1 MLKKS
6 LFLFLILFS
15 LLLLTSCAQLP
26 PDTKQNNLNSARATE
41 KEKFNTYIELEI
53 SRHKE
58 SREFENSLNDIFQE
72 NDPSKRLNK
81 IEQWLQASKQ
91 SLSPQKQPHIWILLN
106 LLSADAHSRLR
117 ENVRSND
124 QGAIIKHYE
133 KALQVISHVG
143 YPLQTAAI
151 QNNLAEAYIA
161 LPEDRR
167 VNYIEKAINLA
178 NQALKVRTRREFPED
193 WAKTQI
199 ILAKAFHE
207 RSLGDKVANLKKSAE
222 FFEQVLEVQT
232 RKRLPD
238 DFLLTV
244 YELSQVLLELE
255 QYPKALAY
263 IEKAL
268 EANEYQL
275 QQSPSYV
282 KEQLLTNQA
291 ESLFSSAIWAASQMQ
306 DYEKALQLMEWGKG
320 RILRKKH
327 NSDRHEKNQFL
338 TNQMESLF
346 PNTIL
351 AASQMQDYKR
361 LLLPMELGTEDILPR
376 RNYDSDRLASFL
388 NNNFTFNPPPDIFSI
403 YQWLSKL
410 PGDSTIIA
418 PIFSNQGTIIFI
430 LPAGLKNISEENIIT
445 IRDFTRSDLHTLI
458 RGENRDEWGGYIA
471 YYADLKNKINQFAAA
486 DEQELSQRKLET
498 HMAYVLS
505 TFSQRWLNRTI
516 ERQQQ
521 LDIRRNSRLIWI
533 LDSDS
538 GLLPIHSITYQDQPL
553 LALYTVHFAPSIY
566 SAFIAHKNLA
576 KKKNDHLLAIIDP
589 DGNLRGARREN
600 KLINRYFESK
610 KELFQG
616 DATLA
621 NYNQEMRKF
630 SPAYIH
636 FASHG
641 NYDWRNPLESGLKL
655 SDQILTINDLIKK
668 PTSYLDGNRLVVLSA
683 CETSLVDISMPS
695 ESVGI
700 PLAFLQAGA
709 PGVISTLWP
718 VNDTATATLMAKFY
732 QFHINDS
739 LEPAKALRKAQL
751 WLRSASYKEI
761 NKVLGAKIPNEQ
773 DVPFKDRYYWAGFV
787 YSGM

>member
-1 MLKKS
+1 MSKKS
-6 LFLFLILFS
+6 LSLFLILSS
-15 LLLLTSCAQLP
+15 LLLLASCAQLP
-26 PDTKQNNLNSARATE
+26 SDTKQNHLNSARAAE
-41 KEKFNTYIELEI
+41 REKFDKNIKLEV
-53 SRHKE
+53 SRYKE
-58 SREFENSLNDIFQE
+58 SRYLGSSLNDIFQE
-72 NDPSKRLNK
+72 NNPSRK
-81 IEQWLQASKQ
+81 IEKINQWLPVSNQP
-91 SLSPQKQPHIWILLN
+91 LSPQNQPHIWVLLN
-106 LLSADAHSRLR
+106 LLSADAHRRLR
-117 ENVRSND
+117 ENVSSID
-124 QGAIIKHYE
+124 QRAIINHYE
-133 KALQVISHVG
+133 KALQVISHIG

-167 VNYIEKAINLA
+167 VNYVEKAIDLA
-178 NQALKVRTRREFPED
+178 NQALKVRSQREFPDD

-207 RSLGDKVANLKKSAE
+207 RSLGDKVANLERSAG
-222 FFEQVLEVQT
+222 FFEQALEILI
-232 RKRLPD
+232 REKSHD
-238 DFLLTV
+238 DFLVTV

-255 QYPKALAY
+255 QYPKALTY

-268 EANEYQL
+268 EANEYRL
-275 QQSPSYV
+275 QQSFSYE
-282 KEQLLTNQA
+282 KDQLLTNQA
-291 ESLFSSAIWAASQMQ
+291 ESLFSSAVWAASQMQ

-320 RILRKKH
+320 RML
-327 NSDRHEKNQFL
+327 
-338 TNQMESLF
+338 
-346 PNTIL
+346 
-351 AASQMQDYKR
+351 
-361 LLLPMELGTEDILPR
+361 R
-376 RNYDSDRLASFL
+376 RNYDSARLVSFQ
-388 NNNFTFNPPPDIFSI
+388 NNNLAFSPPPDIFSI

-410 PGDSTIIA
+410 PSDSTIIA

-445 IRDFTRSDLHTLI
+445 IREFTRSDLHALI
-458 RGENRDEWGGYIA
+458 RGEKRDEWGGYIA
-471 YYADLKNKINQFAAA
+471 TYADLKIKINQYEKALKINRPVAYEYLKLSRRNFETQIA
-486 DEQELSQRKLET
+486 D
-498 HMAYVLS
+498 ALS
-505 TFSQRWLNRTI
+505 TFSQRWLNQTL
-516 ERQQQ
+516 ERLQQ
-521 LDIRRNSRLIWI
+521 LDIGHDSRLIWL
-533 LDSDS
+533 LDSDT
-538 GLLPIHSITYQDQPL
+538 GLLPIHSIAYENQPL
-553 LALYTVHFAPSIY
+553 LALYTIHFAPSIY
-566 SAFIAHKNLA
+566 SAFIAHENLA

-589 DGNLRGARREN
+589 DRSLIGAMREN

-610 KELFQG
+610 TELIQS

-641 NYDWRNPLESGLKL
+641 NYDWKNPLESGLKL
-655 SDQILTINDLIKK
+655 SDQILTINDLIKM

-718 VNDTATATLMAKFY
+718 VNDTVTSALMAKFY